1 MSEALAILARK
12 ASAMYST
19 RERLVSLRLLGMAK
33 AFDQQLGST
42 AFSAMSFEE
51 RLSHLASMEEHERD
65 HRTRLR
71 LLRQAKFKVM
81 ADPREINFDAQR
93 GLDRA
98 YIAELLTCGWIR
110 RCDNLLI
117 TGAAGSG
124 KSFVGSAFGM
134 AAIDLGLSVRYVRTN
149 PMLEQMALAHIDG
162 SIGKLRHSLVS
173 ASLLILDD
181 FGIAPITLRAKEDLL
196 ELLEGRIDAGSTI
209 VIGQLAPEEWH
220 DYLDAPHLAD
230 AIIDRLFQRSHRFTL
245 KGASMRMRL

>member
-1 MSEALAILARK
+1 
-12 ASAMYST
+12 MYST
-19 RERLVSLRLLGMAK
+19 RERLVSLRLPGMVK
-33 AFDQQLGST
+33 AFDQQLGSS
-42 AFSAMSFEE
+42 AFSAMPFEE
-51 RLSHLASMEEHERD
+51 RLDHLASMEEHERD
-65 HRTRLR
+65 HRTRQR

-98 YIAELLTCGWIR
+98 YLAELLTCGWIR

-117 TGAAGSG
+117 SGAAGTG
-124 KSFVGSAFGM
+124 KSFLGSAFGM

-149 PMLEQMALAHIDG
+149 LMLEQMALAHNDG
-162 SIGKLRHSLVS
+162 SIAKLRHQ
-173 ASLLILDD
+173 LISPAVLIIDD
-181 FGIAPITLRAKEDLL
+181 FGIAPINIRAKEDLL
-196 ELLEGRIDAGSTI
+196 ELLDGRIDAGSTI

-230 AIIDRLFQRSHRFTL
+230 AIIDRLFQRSHRFAL